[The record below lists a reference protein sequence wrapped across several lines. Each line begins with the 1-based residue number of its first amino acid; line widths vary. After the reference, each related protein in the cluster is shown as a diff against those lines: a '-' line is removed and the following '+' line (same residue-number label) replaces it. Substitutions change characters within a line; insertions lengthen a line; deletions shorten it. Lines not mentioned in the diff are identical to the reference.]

1 MKILIVEDN
10 VASLKLATHVLEAAG
25 MEVLQATL
33 AEEALE
39 IIKKT
44 PVDLVLTDIMLPG
57 MDGLSLSRKLRLD
70 AATAK
75 IPIVAMTA
83 NASCDLPLVIDAG
96 CDSFIRKPI
105 DTRAL
110 AAQLMEILHSS
121 GDKQRSSTNR
131 APEITAAGTEP
142 GAPAQVLVV
151 EDDPASLRLAGAV
164 LVASGYLVSVA
175 TTAAQAIASVLANP
189 PDLIVLDLNLPG
201 TDGLNA
207 ARELKQNPATRHI
220 PILAVTAYSDLFSKQ
235 AALSAQCNGYLN
247 KPLDT
252 RRLPEQL
259 AGMLMSKANH
269 GGTPEPASRN

>member
-10 VASLKLATHVLEAAG
+10 VASLKLVTQVLETAG

-33 AEEALE
+33 AEEAFDL
-39 IIKKT
+39 IKKT

-57 MDGLSLSRKLRLD
+57 MDGLSLSRKLKLD
-70 AATAK
+70 AATAN

-83 NASCDLPLVIDAG
+83 NASCDLPLACDAG
-96 CDSFIRKPI
+96 CDSLIRKPI
-105 DTRAL
+105 DTRGL
-110 AAQLMEILHSS
+110 AAQLMEILHCS
-121 GDKQRSSTNR
+121 GDKQQSSTDR
-131 APEITAAGTEP
+131 TPEITGAGTAP
-142 GAPAQVLVV
+142 GAPAQILVV

-164 LVASGYLVSVA
+164 LMASGYLVSVA
-175 TTAAQAIASVLANP
+175 TTAAQAILSVEANP

-201 TDGLNA
+201 IDGLET

-235 AALSAQCNGYLN
+235 AALSAQCNAYLN

-252 RRLPEQL
+252 RRLPQQL

-269 GGTPEPASRN
+269 GGTTDPVSLN

>member
-10 VASLKLATHVLEAAG
+10 LASLKLVTQVLESAG

-33 AEEALE
+33 AEEALD

-70 AATAK
+70 TATAN

-83 NASCDLPLVIDAG
+83 NESCDLPLARDAG
-96 CDSFIRKPI
+96 CDSFLRKPI

-110 AAQLMEILHSS
+110 AHQLVEVLHSS
-121 GDKQRSSTNR
+121 DTTRRFAKDCQPQSADTETEYST
-131 APEITAAGTEP
+131 
-142 GAPAQVLVV
+142 PAQILVV

-164 LVASGYLVSVA
+164 LMASGYLVSVA
-175 TTAAQAIASVLANP
+175 TTAAQAIASVRANP

-201 TDGLNA
+201 TDGIEA
-207 ARELKQNPATRHI
+207 ARELKQNPETRHI
-220 PILAVTAYSDLFSKQ
+220 PILAVTAYSNLFSKET
-235 AALSAQCNGYLN
+235 AMGANCNAYLS

-252 RRLPEQL
+252 RRLPGQL
-259 AGMLMSKANH
+259 ARMLEGKMN
-269 GGTPEPASRN
+269 

>member
-10 VASLKLATHVLEAAG
+10 LASLKLATHVLEAAG

-39 IIKKT
+39 IVKKT

-57 MDGLSLSRKLRLD
+57 MDGLSMSRKLRLD
-70 AATAK
+70 AATAN

-83 NASCDLPLVIDAG
+83 NASCDMPLAIDAG

-105 DTRAL
+105 DTRGL

-121 GDKQRSSTNR
+121 GGKQGPRTER
-131 APEITAAGTEP
+131 KARWTAAETKSG
-142 GAPAQVLVV
+142 GPAQILVV

-164 LVASGYLVSVA
+164 LAASGYLVSVA
-175 TTAAQAIASVLANP
+175 TTAAQAILSVQVNP

-201 TDGLNA
+201 TDGLEA

-220 PILAVTAYSDLFSKQ
+220 PILAVTAYSNLFSKQ
-235 AALSAQCNGYLN
+235 AALGADCNGYLV

-259 AGMLMSKANH
+259 ARMLE
-269 GGTPEPASRN
+269 GTVN

>member
-10 VASLKLATHVLEAAG
+10 LASLKLVTRVLEAAG

-33 AEEALE
+33 AEEALD
-39 IIKKT
+39 IVKNT

-57 MDGLSLSRKLRLD
+57 MDGLSLSRKLKLD
-70 AATAK
+70 AATAN

-83 NASCDLPLVIDAG
+83 NASCDLPLVHDAG
-96 CDSFIRKPI
+96 CASFIRKPL
-105 DTRAL
+105 DTRGL
-110 AAQLMEILHSS
+110 ASQLMEVL
-121 GDKQRSSTNR
+121 QSSTTR
-131 APEITAAGTEP
+131 QPLADDRTPGKP
-142 GAPAQVLVV
+142 GARTEHNAPVQILVV

-164 LVASGYLVSVA
+164 LMASGYLVSVA
-175 TTAAQAIASVLANP
+175 TTAAQAILSVRANP

-201 TDGLNA
+201 TDGLQA

-220 PILAVTAYSDLFSKQ
+220 PILAVTAYSNLFSRQ
-235 AALSAQCNGYLN
+235 AALSADCDGYLN

-259 AGMLMSKANH
+259 ARMLEGKLN
-269 GGTPEPASRN
+269 